1 MTDGTLTQLELDGIR
16 TDQEAQLD
24 ATCMIWRVHSE
35 GTISKVDATLSSP
48 VQVTIYTGV
57 CYVTPIVARRDRF
70 DVHGEQQIYQN
81 QYRVLL
87 PYDAGL
93 PNYSIRIG
101 DFIRITASQDPD
113 FLLKDMTVKDVLLVS
128 DISLRRLT
136 TIDIDE

>member
-70 DVHGEQQIYQN
+70 EADLSEPVPSLASLRCRTPQLLHPNWRLYPH
-81 QYRVLL
+81 YRIPGPRFPTQGHDRQGCV
-87 PYDAGL
+87 AGL
-93 PNYSIRIG
+93 RHL
-101 DFIRITASQDPD
+101 TAP
-113 FLLKDMTVKDVLLVS
+113 TYHY
-128 DISLRRLT
+128 
-136 TIDIDE
+136 